1 MRHVKRSG
9 SSGDDTLG
17 TETGVHTVEPPR
29 SSPASPASE
38 RTGAASASLRH
49 YALGEV
55 IGQGGMGE
63 VALAH
68 HRVIGRDVA
77 IKRLKSK
84 HPADDEIARFMREA
98 RIQARLDH
106 PAIVPV
112 HEVGHDEEGRPFFT
126 MRRLAGVTLAK
137 LLVTAPPLPHRLL
150 RAFAEISLAIDFA
163 HSRGI
168 IHRDLKPSN
177 IMLGDFGEV
186 YVIDWGLARVAGD
199 VTAERGLDTLDDL
212 GGATG
217 DGAMLGTPGYMSP
230 EQMHDAATV
239 DRPTDV
245 YALGAILFEILAGE
259 PLHPRGVGAVAS
271 TLNELDCSP
280 TRRRPDR
287 KIPPELDTLC
297 VEALARKPAA
307 RPTAR
312 IVAEAVQR
320 YLDGDRDV
328 AQRRAMSADQLA
340 LARTALGGDR
350 RSDAMRA
357 ASRAL
362 ALDPESAGAAE
373 LVTSLMLQPPR
384 EPPPELEAEY
394 RADDARNTR
403 RHARVS
409 AAAFLVVPAL
419 VAALAWVGV
428 RSWGVLGAIMV
439 LAIPLMATAW
449 WVGRRE
455 TRPIVLW
462 GYAAGHVVL
471 IALVARASGPFLVAP
486 GFACAVMMS
495 MMSYPVFVG
504 RRWTMVGMMMAGWLV
519 PMALETLHVV
529 APTWQVVDGAFVIT
543 SQTLEFSA
551 SATVPLVLIMTLL
564 TAPVAGVLAG
574 HLFGA
579 QQRAQRQLHAQ
590 AWHLRQLL
598 PSDRK

>member
-1 MRHVKRSG
+1 MGATLVAPRQHRLITANTEPAGVPTVANWL
-9 SSGDDTLG
+9 DDYA
-17 TETGVHTVEPPR
+17 V
-29 SSPASPASE
+29 
-38 RTGAASASLRH
+38 GA
-49 YALGEV
+49 V
-55 IGQGGMGE
+55 IGRGGMGE
-63 VALAH
+63 VVSAH
-68 HRVIGRDVA
+68 HRLIGRDVA
-77 IKRLKSK
+77 IKRLKAED
-84 HPADDEIARFMREA
+84 PTEEEIARFMREA

-112 HEVGHDEEGRPFFT
+112 HEVGHDEGGRPFFT
-126 MRRLAGVTLAK
+126 MKRLTGITLAE
-137 LLVTAPPLPHRLL
+137 LLVGAPPLPHRLL
-150 RAFAEISLAIDFA
+150 RAFAEISLAVDFA

-199 VTAERGLDTLDDL
+199 VTGERGLDALDTIDDL

-217 DGAMLGTPGYMSP
+217 EGAMLGTPGYMSP
-230 EQMHDAATV
+230 EQIHDAATV